1 MNWVLA
7 AAAPAIVGLVFWA
20 AGVIHPAIV
29 AYHALCGVA
38 VWRHRARVRTLLRT
52 DRSTAAWTA
61 GTTLAIALCLAAAP
75 FVHDP
80 APYRDLFRKTLL
92 PWGDP
97 AALFGLFAAYTM
109 VVHAPL
115 EEIFWRAVVMDPERT
130 PPCNAIPGNA
140 FFFYLFHAVP
150 MSMVLWPLGVLVA
163 VPAGAAGAVWAFVT
177 IRSRSLWPGLVSHWG
192 ADGLILG
199 GMWFYF
205 IR

>member
-1 MNWVLA
+1 MNWILA
-7 AAAPAIVGLVFWA
+7 AAAPAIVGLVFWT
-20 AGVIHPAIV
+20 AGIIHPAIA

-38 VWRHRARVRTLLRT
+38 VRRRRARVRTFLRT
-52 DRSTAAWTA
+52 DRTTIAWTA
-61 GTTLAIALCLAAAP
+61 GTTLAIALCLVAAP

-92 PWGDP
+92 PWGNP
-97 AALFGLFAAYTM
+97 ATVFGLFAAYTM
-109 VVHAPL
+109 IVHAPV
-115 EEIFWRAVVMDPERT
+115 EEVFWRAVVMDPERT
-130 PPCNAIPGNA
+130 PPCNAILGNA

-150 MSMVLWPLGVLVA
+150 MGMVLWPLGLLLA